1 MAEDG
6 TIEAIRIADAPGF
19 ALGVQ
24 WHAEYDPQ
32 RNPINR
38 ELFQAFGEALAPA
51 GGLSGRKNGRGK
63 REDAMRDRQW
73 SRRDLLKASTAS
85 AAGVVFAEP
94 LRAAAPPAA
103 DVTPALIE
111 AARKEGK
118 LSFYSALEL
127 NIAERLA
134 RTFEAKYPGISVR
147 VERSGAERIFQRI
160 AQEQGS
166 GINAV
171 DVANSTDPAHYLD
184 WKKNDWLAPY
194 VPEEV
199 ARHFPADQI
208 DPDGMHATSCA
219 WLEAIGYNTNLV
231 KREDAPKSYAD
242 LLDPKWQGKIVK
254 GHPGYS
260 GAILTATFVL
270 ARDLGWPYLEKL
282 AQQKVMQVQSAADP
296 PKKILLGERA
306 VMADGNDY
314 NLVLL
319 KDQGKPVEVV
329 YPAEGSP
336 LIIVPS
342 GIFSG
347 APNPNAARLFQ
358 SFFFSAETQQMLVDV
373 FAHRSFHAQVKEKG
387 EHIPLAGLKL
397 LKADPAA
404 GAGAERGDQGALH
417 QDLRGVSGHA
427 CRSRI
432 RHSP

>member
-1 MAEDG
+1 M
-6 TIEAIRIADAPGF
+6 
-19 ALGVQ
+19 
-24 WHAEYDPQ
+24 
-32 RNPINR
+32 R
-38 ELFQAFGEALAPA
+38 E
-51 GGLSGRKNGRGK
+51 RK
-63 REDAMRDRQW
+63 W
-73 SRRDLLKASTAS
+73 SRREVLGASVGAV
-85 AAGVVFAEP
+85 AGCLFAEP

-103 DVTPALIE
+103 TVTPALID

-118 LSFYSALEL
+118 LSYYSALEL
-127 NIAERLA
+127 NVAERLGKM
-134 RTFEAKYPGISVR
+134 FEAKYPGIAVR

-166 GINAV
+166 GIHAV

-184 WKKNDWLAPY
+184 WKKNGWLAPY
-194 VPEEV
+194 IPDDV
-199 ARHFPADQI
+199 AKHFPADQI
-208 DPDGMHATSCA
+208 DVDGMHATSCA
-219 WLEAIGYNTNLV
+219 WTEAIGYNTNLI
-231 KREDAPKSYAD
+231 KPEDAPKSYAD

-306 VMADGNDY
+306 IMADGNDY

-342 GIFSG
+342 GIFAS

-358 SFFFSAETQQMLVDV
+358 SFFFSAEAQQLLVDG
-373 FAHRSFHAQVKEKG
+373 FAHRSFHAQIKEKAG
-387 EHIPLAGLKL
+387 HTPLSTLKL

-404 GAGAERGDQGALH
+404 VQAQSEEIKARYA
-417 QDLRGVSGHA
+417 RVFGV
-427 CRSRI
+427 
-432 RHSP
+432 